1 MDALGSNRGL
11 PILYVNEFYILGVSV
26 CGIFLRN
33 SLAAKATDHHKV
45 KDLCK
50 HLMDKKSQ
58 YKVCMCTCVHEC
70 VHVCVCVYTCI
81 VIILI
86 YERNSCHSY
95 ICWYKK

>member
-11 PILYVNEFYILGVSV
+11 PILYVNEFYIVGVSV

-50 HLMDKKSQ
+50 HLIDKKSQ
-58 YKVCMCTCVHEC
+58 YKVCLCTC
-70 VHVCVCVYTCI
+70 VCVCVSVLMC
-81 VIILI
+81 VHV
-86 YERNSCHSY
+86 HSNN
-95 ICWYKK
+95 INLWKKFLSFLYMLV